1 MKQFFI
7 IFSAILASAAV
18 IIGVLNYREKQEK
31 ESQTFLDVL
40 IAYTRLAK
48 QTRDYAATAKKIDPE
63 RLLRNYQDDE
73 IRTFSRYL
81 KGNLP
86 QGADILGLKF
96 NFINYSRDLVQLAR
110 EKCEGDNKVLT
121 WAQQIEADLTTYFPS
136 N

>member
-18 IIGVLNYREKQEK
+18 IFGILNYREKQER
-31 ESQTFLDVL
+31 ESQTILDVL

-63 RLLRNYQDDE
+63 RLLRNYQNDE

>member
-7 IFSAILASAAV
+7 IFSDILASAAV
-18 IIGVLNYREKQEK
+18 IFGILNYREKQER
-31 ESQTFLDVL
+31 ESQTILDVL

-63 RLLRNYQDDE
+63 RLLRNYQNDE

-86 QGADILGLKF
+86 QGAHILGLKF